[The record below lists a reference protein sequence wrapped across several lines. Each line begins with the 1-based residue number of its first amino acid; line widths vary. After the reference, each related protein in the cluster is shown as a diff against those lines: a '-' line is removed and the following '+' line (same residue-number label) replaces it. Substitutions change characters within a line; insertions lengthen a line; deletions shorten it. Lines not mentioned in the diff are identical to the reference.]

1 MNIITKLT
9 IRHLVQNKKRTIV
22 TILGIAISTALI
34 TAMMLGAYSFFRF
47 YRNIS
52 LQVEGNWAFLAK
64 DLSIEQ
70 IQNLK
75 NDPGVSLVGIRDYN
89 LEKTGFMLDTDTKP
103 RFRIGNIYHADYNNL
118 VQMVACNYEGKLPEN
133 AGEIAVEEEL
143 LRENGMDLKIGDT
156 LTFTQGY
163 RYKYELDELVYLGG
177 GYQSDEMFEERSK
190 ETCIITA
197 ILHGN
202 LATRNYKILRGTDM
216 TSLITGTAARGTEEY
231 AQGTVEPVQGTEE
244 SAQGMEASVQ
254 GTEESAPVKDS
265 VTFVTLEKC
274 DYTAD
279 FQIEDM
285 IRKYGLSKVE
295 KNNEYLLSV
304 FAYSRNSGSP
314 IAALFRLM
322 AVALL
327 VVMGV
332 SVILIYNAFAMSLSE
347 KVRYL
352 GMLASVGATRQQKRF
367 GIYMEGILLGL
378 VGIPLGIGI
387 GATGSGITL
396 HVLGSK
402 ILAADMLVG
411 MSGMHGGIPLR
422 VSPFMILIIVVIAGI
437 TILISSVIPAVK
449 ASRIMPIDAIRL
461 SRDSRLRAWKLKT
474 LPGIHSLFGVEG
486 KMAYKNFKRNGGKG
500 ILITL
505 SIVVSVV
512 MLVNIMYFCDL
523 FRKVNSYEIDLPFEI
538 YATASYADKDRLKE
552 DLLTVT
558 GVKDAYP
565 ADMVVFDFEAKD
577 EDGNPKERPNPLFL
591 NQEYLSKGYEKL
603 FDKVHAVNVVLMDD
617 EEFAELSKKM
627 YGGEAGLTEGILAE
641 GILSDSVV
649 PGIILNNYA
658 HKTTGKKVF
667 NDNIV
672 GAKLYYD
679 NPKNNPPTVEIVG
692 LVDWDR
698 NYKYFNMCPKNSIS
712 VLVPADVYYEKASA
726 NIDPAEMTYTYAVE
740 AKDHEAVAERI
751 REMLENDGY
760 QSYSCSD
767 VARELQVMMTVL
779 TLLKT
784 VMYGFTILLSLIA
797 ATNIANT
804 ISTGVLMRRKEFAMF
819 RSVGMTN
826 GGLRKM
832 LFLETFF
839 YGFFALIIAVPVSV
853 VISLIMYYSLG
864 DMVTVPFEVNVPTYI
879 FVALGVFALIGLSM
893 LMSTSTIKNDSIIE
907 GLREDMS

>member
-9 IRHLVQNKKRTIV
+9 LRHLIQNKKRTVV

-34 TAMMLGAYSFFRF
+34 TAMMLGVYSFFCF
-47 YRNIS
+47 YSGIS
-52 LQVEGNWAFLAK
+52 MKIEGNWAFFAK
-64 DLSIEQ
+64 DLSEEQ
-70 IQNLK
+70 NQSLK
-75 NDPGVSLVGIRDYN
+75 NDPRVSLVGIRDYN
-89 LEKTGFMLDTDTKP
+89 LEKTGYMLGTDTKP
-103 RFRIGNIYHADYNNL
+103 RFKTGNIYHADHNNL
-118 VQMVACNYEGKLPEN
+118 IQMVTCDYEGKLPEN

-143 LRENGMDLKIGDT
+143 LRENGLDLKVGDT
-156 LTFTQGY
+156 LSFTQGY
-163 RYKYELDELVYLGG
+163 RYQYELNELIYLGG
-177 GYQSDEMFEERSK
+177 GYRSDELFEEKSE
-190 ETCIITA
+190 ETCVITA

-202 LATRNYKILRGTDM
+202 QVTRDYKILRGTD
-216 TSLITGTAARGTEEY
+216 AEEKS
-231 AQGTVEPVQGTEE
+231 TDPI
-244 SAQGMEASVQ
+244 
-254 GTEESAPVKDS
+254 
-265 VTFVTLEKC
+265 TFVTLEKC

-285 IRKYGLSKVE
+285 IREYGLTKVE
-295 KNNEYLLSV
+295 KNSEYLLSV
-304 FAYSRNSGSP
+304 FAISMNSHSA

-322 AVALL
+322 GVALL
-327 VVMGV
+327 VVIGV

-367 GIYMEGILLGL
+367 GIYMEGLLLGL
-378 VGIPLGIGI
+378 VGIPLGFGL
-387 GATGSGITL
+387 GAAGSGITL

-402 ILAADMLVG
+402 ILAADMLTG
-411 MSGMHGGIPLR
+411 MSGMRGGIPLH
-422 VSPFMILIIVVIAGI
+422 VSPLIILIIVVIAGI
-437 TILISSVIPAVK
+437 TILISSVIPAMK
-449 ASRIMPIDAIRL
+449 ASGIMPIEAIRF

-474 LPGIHSLFGVEG
+474 FPGIHSLFGVEG

-538 YATASYADKDRLKE
+538 YTTASYADKDRLKE
-552 DLLTVT
+552 DLKTVT
-558 GVKDAYP
+558 GVNDVYASE
-565 ADMVVFDFEAKD
+565 MVVFDFAAKD
-577 EDGNPKERPNPLFL
+577 EDGNPKEKPNSSFL
-591 NQEYLSKGYEKL
+591 NPEYLSKGYEEL
-603 FDKVHAVNVVLMDD
+603 FNKVHAVNVVLMDD
-617 EEFAELSKKM
+617 AAFDELRGKM
-627 YGGEAGLTEGILAE
+627 YGGATGNSLDESMQKESTSDVELAE
-641 GILSDSVV
+641 GTLSDNAV

-658 HKTTGKKVF
+658 HKATRKKVF

-679 NPKNNPPTVEIVG
+679 NPKNNPPAVEIVG
-692 LVDWDR
+692 LADWDK
-698 NYKYFNMCPKNSIS
+698 NNKYFNMCPKNSIS
-712 VLVPADVYYEKASA
+712 VLVPADVYYELASE
-726 NIDPAEMTYTYAVE
+726 NIDPAELTYTYAVE
-740 AKDHEAVAERI
+740 APNHEEVTERI

-760 QSYSCSD
+760 QSYSCYD
-767 VARELQVMMTVL
+767 VARNLQVMMTVM

-826 GGLRKM
+826 GSVKKM

-864 DMVTVPFEVNVPTYI
+864 SMVTVPFEVNVPTYL
-879 FVALGVFALIGLSM
+879 FVSLGVFALIGLSM

>member
-9 IRHLVQNKKRTIV
+9 LRHLIQNKKRTVV

-34 TAMMLGAYSFFRF
+34 TAMMLGVYSFFCF
-47 YRNIS
+47 YSGIS
-52 LQVEGNWAFLAK
+52 MKIEGNWAFFAK
-64 DLSIEQ
+64 DLSEEQ
-70 IQNLK
+70 NQSLK
-75 NDPGVSLVGIRDYN
+75 NDPRVSLVGIRDYN
-89 LEKTGFMLDTDTKP
+89 LEKTGYMLGTDTKP
-103 RFRIGNIYHADYNNL
+103 RFKTGNIYHADHNNL
-118 VQMVACNYEGKLPEN
+118 IQMVTCDYEGKLPEN

-143 LRENGMDLKIGDT
+143 LRENGLDMKPGDT
-156 LTFTQGY
+156 LSFTQGY
-163 RYKYELDELVYLGG
+163 RYKYELDEMVYLGG
-177 GYQSDEMFEERSK
+177 GYQSNELFEEKSE
-190 ETCIITA
+190 ETCVITA

-202 LATRNYKILRGTDM
+202 QVTRDYKILRGTD
-216 TSLITGTAARGTEEY
+216 AEEKS
-231 AQGTVEPVQGTEE
+231 TDPI
-244 SAQGMEASVQ
+244 
-254 GTEESAPVKDS
+254 
-265 VTFVTLEKC
+265 TFVTLEKC

-285 IRKYGLSKVE
+285 IREYGLTKVE
-295 KNNEYLLSV
+295 KNSEYLLSV
-304 FAYSRNSGSP
+304 FAISMNSHSA

-322 AVALL
+322 GVALL
-327 VVMGV
+327 VVVGV

-367 GIYMEGILLGL
+367 GIYMEGLLLGL
-378 VGIPLGIGI
+378 VGIPLGFGL
-387 GATGSGITL
+387 GAAGSGITL

-402 ILAADMLVG
+402 ILAADMLTG
-411 MSGMHGGIPLR
+411 MSGMRGGIPLH
-422 VSPFMILIIVVIAGI
+422 VSPLIILIIVVIAGI
-437 TILISSVIPAVK
+437 TIFISSVIPAVK
-449 ASRIMPIDAIRL
+449 ASRIMPVEAIRS

-474 LPGIHSLFGVEG
+474 FPGIHSLFGVEG

-538 YATASYADKDRLKE
+538 YATASYEDKDRLKE
-552 DLLTVT
+552 DLKSVT
-558 GVKDAYP
+558 GVNDVYAS
-565 ADMVVFDFEAKD
+565 DMVVFDFEAKD
-577 EDGNPKERPNPLFL
+577 ENGNPKERPNSSFL
-591 NQEYLSKGYEKL
+591 NPEYLSKGYEEL
-603 FDKVHAVNVVLMDD
+603 FNKVHAVNVVLMDD
-617 EEFAELSKKM
+617 TEFIELSRKM
-627 YGGEAGLTEGILAE
+627 YGGGTGLAE
-641 GILSDSVV
+641 GTLSDNAVS
-649 PGIILNNYA
+649 GIILNNYA
-658 HKTTGKKVF
+658 HKSTRKKVF
-667 NDNIV
+667 NENIV

-679 NPKNNPPTVEIVG
+679 NPKNNPPAVEIVG
-692 LVDWDR
+692 LVDWDKT
-698 NYKYFNMCPKNSIS
+698 NKYFNMCPKNSIS
-712 VLVPADVYYEKASA
+712 VLVPVDVYYELASE
-726 NIDPAEMTYTYAVE
+726 NIDPAELIYTYAVE
-740 AKDHEAVAERI
+740 APNHEEVTERI

-760 QSYSCSD
+760 QSYSCYD

-826 GGLRKM
+826 GSVKKM

-864 DMVTVPFEVNVPTYI
+864 SMVTVPFEVNVLTYI
-879 FVALGVFALIGLSM
+879 FVSLGVFALIGLSM

>member
-9 IRHLVQNKKRTIV
+9 LRHLIQNKKRTVV

-34 TAMMLGAYSFFRF
+34 TAMMLGVYSFFCF
-47 YRNIS
+47 YSGIS
-52 LQVEGNWAFLAK
+52 MKIEGNWAFFAK
-64 DLSIEQ
+64 DLSEEQ
-70 IQNLK
+70 NQSLK
-75 NDPGVSLVGIRDYN
+75 NDPRVSLVGIRDYN
-89 LEKTGFMLDTDTKP
+89 LEKTGYMLGTDTKP
-103 RFRIGNIYHADYNNL
+103 RFKTGNIYHADHNNL
-118 VQMVACNYEGKLPEN
+118 IQMVTCDYEGKLPEN

-143 LRENGMDLKIGDT
+143 LRENGLDMKPGDT
-156 LTFTQGY
+156 LSFTQGY
-163 RYKYELDELVYLGG
+163 RYKYELDEMVYLGG
-177 GYQSDEMFEERSK
+177 GYQSNELFEEKSE
-190 ETCIITA
+190 ETCVITA

-202 LATRNYKILRGTDM
+202 QVTRDYKILRGTD
-216 TSLITGTAARGTEEY
+216 AEEKS
-231 AQGTVEPVQGTEE
+231 TDPI
-244 SAQGMEASVQ
+244 
-254 GTEESAPVKDS
+254 
-265 VTFVTLEKC
+265 TFVTLEKC

-285 IRKYGLSKVE
+285 IREYGLTKVE
-295 KNNEYLLSV
+295 KNSEYLLSV
-304 FAYSRNSGSP
+304 FAISMNSHSA

-322 AVALL
+322 GVALL
-327 VVMGV
+327 VVIGV

-367 GIYMEGILLGL
+367 GIYMEGLLLGL
-378 VGIPLGIGI
+378 VGIPLGFGL
-387 GATGSGITL
+387 GAAGSGITL

-402 ILAADMLVG
+402 ILAADMLTG
-411 MSGMHGGIPLR
+411 MSGMRGGIPLH
-422 VSPFMILIIVVIAGI
+422 VSPLIILIIVVIAGI

-449 ASRIMPIDAIRL
+449 ASGIMPIEAIRF

-474 LPGIHSLFGVEG
+474 FPGIHSLFGVEG

-538 YATASYADKDRLKE
+538 YTTASYADKDRLKE
-552 DLLTVT
+552 DLKTVT
-558 GVKDAYP
+558 GVNDVYASE
-565 ADMVVFDFEAKD
+565 MVVFDFAAKD
-577 EDGNPKERPNPLFL
+577 EDGNPKEKPNSSFL
-591 NQEYLSKGYEKL
+591 NPEYLSKGYEEL
-603 FDKVHAVNVVLMDD
+603 FNKVHAVNVVLMDD
-617 EEFAELSKKM
+617 AAFDELRGKM
-627 YGGEAGLTEGILAE
+627 YGGEGASMAE
-641 GILSDSVV
+641 GTLSDNAV

-658 HKTTGKKVF
+658 HKATRKKVF

-679 NPKNNPPTVEIVG
+679 NPKNNPPAVEIVG
-692 LVDWDR
+692 LADWDK
-698 NYKYFNMCPKNSIS
+698 NNKYFNMCPKNSIS
-712 VLVPADVYYEKASA
+712 VLVPADVYYELASE
-726 NIDPAEMTYTYAVE
+726 NIDPAELTYTYAVE
-740 AKDHEAVAERI
+740 APNHEEVTERI

-760 QSYSCSD
+760 QSYSCYD
-767 VARELQVMMTVL
+767 VARNLQVMMTVM

-826 GGLRKM
+826 GSVKKM

-864 DMVTVPFEVNVPTYI
+864 SMVTVPFEVNVPTYL
-879 FVALGVFALIGLSM
+879 FVSLGVFALIGLSM

>member
-9 IRHLVQNKKRTIV
+9 LRHLIQNKKRTVV

-34 TAMMLGAYSFFRF
+34 TAMMLGVYSFFCF
-47 YRNIS
+47 YSGIS
-52 LQVEGNWAFLAK
+52 MKIEGNWAFFAK
-64 DLSIEQ
+64 DLSEEQ
-70 IQNLK
+70 NQSLK
-75 NDPGVSLVGIRDYN
+75 NDPRVSLVGIRDYN
-89 LEKTGFMLDTDTKP
+89 LEKTGYMLGTDTKP
-103 RFRIGNIYHADYNNL
+103 RFKTGNIYHADHNNL
-118 VQMVACNYEGKLPEN
+118 IQMVTCDYEGKLPEN

-143 LRENGMDLKIGDT
+143 LRENGLDMKPGDT
-156 LTFTQGY
+156 LSFTQGY
-163 RYKYELDELVYLGG
+163 RYKYELDEMVYLGG
-177 GYQSDEMFEERSK
+177 GYQSNELFEEKSE
-190 ETCIITA
+190 ETCVITA

-202 LATRNYKILRGTDM
+202 QVTRDYKILRGTD
-216 TSLITGTAARGTEEY
+216 AEEKS
-231 AQGTVEPVQGTEE
+231 TDPI
-244 SAQGMEASVQ
+244 
-254 GTEESAPVKDS
+254 
-265 VTFVTLEKC
+265 TFVTLEKC

-285 IRKYGLSKVE
+285 IREYGLTKVE
-295 KNNEYLLSV
+295 KNSEYLLSV
-304 FAYSRNSGSP
+304 FAISMNSHSA

-322 AVALL
+322 GVALL
-327 VVMGV
+327 VVIGV

-367 GIYMEGILLGL
+367 GIYMEGLLLGL
-378 VGIPLGIGI
+378 VGIPLGFGL
-387 GATGSGITL
+387 GAAGSGITL

-402 ILAADMLVG
+402 ILAADMLTG
-411 MSGMHGGIPLR
+411 MSGMRGGIPLH
-422 VSPFMILIIVVIAGI
+422 VSPLIILIIVVIAGI

-449 ASRIMPIDAIRL
+449 ASGIMPIEAIRF

-474 LPGIHSLFGVEG
+474 FPGIHSLFGVEG

-538 YATASYADKDRLKE
+538 YTTASYADKDRLKE
-552 DLLTVT
+552 DLKTVT
-558 GVKDAYP
+558 GVNDVYASE
-565 ADMVVFDFEAKD
+565 MVVFDFAAKD
-577 EDGNPKERPNPLFL
+577 EDGNPKEKPNSSFL
-591 NQEYLSKGYEKL
+591 NPEYLSKGYEEL
-603 FDKVHAVNVVLMDD
+603 FNKVHAVNVVLMDD
-617 EEFAELSKKM
+617 AAFDELRGKM
-627 YGGEAGLTEGILAE
+627 YGGEGASMAE
-641 GILSDSVV
+641 GTLSDNAV

-658 HKTTGKKVF
+658 HKATRKKVF

-679 NPKNNPPTVEIVG
+679 NPKNNPPAVEIVG
-692 LVDWDR
+692 LADWDK
-698 NYKYFNMCPKNSIS
+698 NNKYFNMCPKNSIS
-712 VLVPADVYYEKASA
+712 VLVPADVYYELASE
-726 NIDPAEMTYTYAVE
+726 NIDPAELTYTYAVE
-740 AKDHEAVAERI
+740 APNHEEVTERI
-751 REMLENDGY
+751 LEMLENDGY
-760 QSYSCSD
+760 QSYSCYD
-767 VARELQVMMTVL
+767 VARNLQVMMTVM

-826 GGLRKM
+826 GSVKKM

-864 DMVTVPFEVNVPTYI
+864 SMVTVPFEVNVPTYL
-879 FVALGVFALIGLSM
+879 FVSLGVFALIGLSM

>member
-9 IRHLVQNKKRTIV
+9 LRHLIQNKKRTVV

-34 TAMMLGAYSFFRF
+34 TAMMLGVYSFFCF
-47 YRNIS
+47 YSGIS
-52 LQVEGNWAFLAK
+52 MKIEGNWAFFAK
-64 DLSIEQ
+64 DLSEEQ
-70 IQNLK
+70 NQSLI
-75 NDPGVSLVGIRDYN
+75 NDPRVSLVGIRDYN
-89 LEKTGFMLDTDTKP
+89 LEKTGYMLGTDTKP
-103 RFRIGNIYHADYNNL
+103 RFKTGNIYHADHNNL
-118 VQMVACNYEGKLPEN
+118 IQMVTCDYEGKLPEN

-143 LRENGMDLKIGDT
+143 LRENGLDLKVGDT
-156 LTFTQGY
+156 LSFTQGY
-163 RYKYELDELVYLGG
+163 RYQYELNELIYLGG
-177 GYQSDEMFEERSK
+177 GYQSNELFEEKSE
-190 ETCIITA
+190 ETCVITA

-202 LATRNYKILRGTDM
+202 QVTRDYKILRGTD
-216 TSLITGTAARGTEEY
+216 AEEKS
-231 AQGTVEPVQGTEE
+231 TDPI
-244 SAQGMEASVQ
+244 
-254 GTEESAPVKDS
+254 
-265 VTFVTLEKC
+265 TFVTLEKC

-285 IRKYGLSKVE
+285 IREYGLTKVE
-295 KNNEYLLSV
+295 KNSEYLLSV
-304 FAYSRNSGSP
+304 FAISMNSHSA

-322 AVALL
+322 GVALL
-327 VVMGV
+327 VVIGV

-367 GIYMEGILLGL
+367 GIYMEGLLLGL
-378 VGIPLGIGI
+378 VGIPLGFGL
-387 GATGSGITL
+387 GAAGSGITL

-402 ILAADMLVG
+402 ILAADMLTG
-411 MSGMHGGIPLR
+411 MSGMRGGIPLH
-422 VSPFMILIIVVIAGI
+422 VSPLIILIIVVIAGI
-437 TILISSVIPAVK
+437 TIFISSVIPAMK
-449 ASRIMPIDAIRL
+449 ASGIMPIEAIRF

-474 LPGIHSLFGVEG
+474 FPGIHSLFGVEG

-552 DLLTVT
+552 DLKTVT
-558 GVKDAYP
+558 GVNDVYASE
-565 ADMVVFDFEAKD
+565 MVVFDFAAKD
-577 EDGNPKERPNPLFL
+577 EDGNPKEKPNSSFL
-591 NQEYLSKGYEKL
+591 NPEYLSKGYEEL
-603 FDKVHAVNVVLMDD
+603 FNKVHAVNVVLMDD
-617 EEFAELSKKM
+617 AAFDELRGKM
-627 YGGEAGLTEGILAE
+627 YGGEGASMAE
-641 GILSDSVV
+641 GTLSDNAV

-658 HKTTGKKVF
+658 HKATRKKVF

-679 NPKNNPPTVEIVG
+679 NPKNNPPAVEIVG
-692 LVDWDR
+692 LADWDK
-698 NYKYFNMCPKNSIS
+698 NNKYFNMCPKNSIS
-712 VLVPADVYYEKASA
+712 VLVPADVYYELASE
-726 NIDPAEMTYTYAVE
+726 NIDPAELTYTYAVE
-740 AKDHEAVAERI
+740 APNHEEVTERI
-751 REMLENDGY
+751 LEMLENDGY
-760 QSYSCSD
+760 QSYSCYD
-767 VARELQVMMTVL
+767 VARNLQVMMTVM

-826 GGLRKM
+826 GSVKKM

-864 DMVTVPFEVNVPTYI
+864 SMVTVPFEVNVPTYL
-879 FVALGVFALIGLSM
+879 FVSLGVFALIGLSM

>member
-9 IRHLVQNKKRTIV
+9 LRHLIQNKKRTVV

-34 TAMMLGAYSFFRF
+34 TAMMLGVYSFFCF
-47 YRNIS
+47 YSGIS
-52 LQVEGNWAFLAK
+52 MKIEGNWAFFAK
-64 DLSIEQ
+64 DLSEEQ
-70 IQNLK
+70 NQSLI
-75 NDPGVSLVGIRDYN
+75 NDPRVSLVGIRDYN
-89 LEKTGFMLDTDTKP
+89 LEKTGYMLGTDTKP
-103 RFRIGNIYHADYNNL
+103 RFKTGNIYHADYNNL
-118 VQMVACNYEGKLPEN
+118 IQMVTCDYEGKLPEN

-143 LRENGMDLKIGDT
+143 LRENGLDLKVGDT
-156 LTFTQGY
+156 LSFTQGY
-163 RYKYELDELVYLGG
+163 RYQYELNELIYLGG
-177 GYQSDEMFEERSK
+177 GYRSDELFEEKSK
-190 ETCIITA
+190 ETCVITA

-202 LATRNYKILRGTDM
+202 QVTRDYKILRGTD
-216 TSLITGTAARGTEEY
+216 AEEKS
-231 AQGTVEPVQGTEE
+231 TDPI
-244 SAQGMEASVQ
+244 
-254 GTEESAPVKDS
+254 
-265 VTFVTLEKC
+265 TFVTLEKC

-285 IRKYGLSKVE
+285 IREYGLTKVE
-295 KNNEYLLSV
+295 KNSEYLLSV
-304 FAYSRNSGSP
+304 FAISMNSHSA

-322 AVALL
+322 GVALL
-327 VVMGV
+327 VVIGV

-367 GIYMEGILLGL
+367 GIYMEGLLLGL
-378 VGIPLGIGI
+378 VGIPLGFGL
-387 GATGSGITL
+387 GAAGSGITL

-402 ILAADMLVG
+402 ILAADMLTG
-411 MSGMHGGIPLR
+411 MSGMRGGIPLH
-422 VSPFMILIIVVIAGI
+422 VSPLIILIIVVIAGI
-437 TILISSVIPAVK
+437 TIFISSVIPAMK
-449 ASRIMPIDAIRL
+449 ASGIMPIEAIRF

-474 LPGIHSLFGVEG
+474 FPVIHSLFGVEG

-538 YATASYADKDRLKE
+538 YTTASYADKDRLKE
-552 DLLTVT
+552 DLKTVT
-558 GVKDAYP
+558 GVNDVYASE
-565 ADMVVFDFEAKD
+565 MVVFDFAAKD
-577 EDGNPKERPNPLFL
+577 EDGNPKEKPNSSFL
-591 NQEYLSKGYEKL
+591 NPEYLSKGYEEL
-603 FDKVHAVNVVLMDD
+603 FNKVHAVNVVLMDD
-617 EEFAELSKKM
+617 AAFDELRGKM
-627 YGGEAGLTEGILAE
+627 YGGESASMAE
-641 GILSDSVV
+641 GTLSDNAV

-658 HKTTGKKVF
+658 HKATRKKVF

-679 NPKNNPPTVEIVG
+679 NPKNNPPAVEIVG
-692 LVDWDR
+692 LADWDK
-698 NYKYFNMCPKNSIS
+698 NNKYFNMCPKNSIS
-712 VLVPADVYYEKASA
+712 VLVPADVYYELASE
-726 NIDPAEMTYTYAVE
+726 NIDPAELTYTYAVE
-740 AKDHEAVAERI
+740 APNHEEVTERI

-760 QSYSCSD
+760 QSYSCYD
-767 VARELQVMMTVL
+767 VARNLQVMMTVM

-826 GGLRKM
+826 GSVKKM

-864 DMVTVPFEVNVPTYI
+864 SMVTVPFEVNVPTYL
-879 FVALGVFALIGLSM
+879 FVSLGVFALIGLSM

>member
-9 IRHLVQNKKRTIV
+9 LRHLIQNKKRTVV

-34 TAMMLGAYSFFRF
+34 TAMMLGVYSFFCF
-47 YRNIS
+47 YSGIS
-52 LQVEGNWAFLAK
+52 MKIEGNWAFFAK
-64 DLSIEQ
+64 DLSEEQ
-70 IQNLK
+70 NQSLK
-75 NDPGVSLVGIRDYN
+75 NDPRVSLVGIRDYN
-89 LEKTGFMLDTDTKP
+89 LEKTGYMLGTDTKP
-103 RFRIGNIYHADYNNL
+103 RFKTGNIYHADHNNL
-118 VQMVACNYEGKLPEN
+118 IQMVTCDYEGKLPEN

-143 LRENGMDLKIGDT
+143 LRENGLDLKVGDT
-156 LTFTQGY
+156 LSFTQGY
-163 RYKYELDELVYLGG
+163 RYQYELNELIYLGG
-177 GYQSDEMFEERSK
+177 GYRSDELFEEKSK
-190 ETCIITA
+190 ETCVITA

-202 LATRNYKILRGTDM
+202 QVTRDYKILRGTD
-216 TSLITGTAARGTEEY
+216 AEEKS
-231 AQGTVEPVQGTEE
+231 TDPI
-244 SAQGMEASVQ
+244 
-254 GTEESAPVKDS
+254 
-265 VTFVTLEKC
+265 TFVTLEKC

-285 IRKYGLSKVE
+285 IREYGLTKVE
-295 KNNEYLLSV
+295 KNSEYLLSV
-304 FAYSRNSGSP
+304 FAISMNSHSA

-322 AVALL
+322 GVALL
-327 VVMGV
+327 VVIGV

-367 GIYMEGILLGL
+367 GIYMEGLLLGL
-378 VGIPLGIGI
+378 VGIPLGFGL
-387 GATGSGITL
+387 GAAGSGITL

-402 ILAADMLVG
+402 ILAADMLTG
-411 MSGMHGGIPLR
+411 MSGMRGGIPLH
-422 VSPFMILIIVVIAGI
+422 VSPLIILIIVVIAGI
-437 TILISSVIPAVK
+437 TIFISSVIPAMK
-449 ASRIMPIDAIRL
+449 ASGIMPIEAIRF

-474 LPGIHSLFGVEG
+474 FPGIHSLFGVEG

-538 YATASYADKDRLKE
+538 YTTASYADKDRLKE
-552 DLLTVT
+552 DLKTVT
-558 GVKDAYP
+558 GVNDVYASE
-565 ADMVVFDFEAKD
+565 MVVFDFAAKD
-577 EDGNPKERPNPLFL
+577 EDGNPKEKPNSSFL
-591 NQEYLSKGYEKL
+591 NPEYLSKGYEEL
-603 FDKVHAVNVVLMDD
+603 FNKVHAVNVVLMDD
-617 EEFAELSKKM
+617 AAFDELRGKM
-627 YGGEAGLTEGILAE
+627 YGGEGASLAE
-641 GILSDSVV
+641 GTLSDNAV

-658 HKTTGKKVF
+658 HKATRKKVF

-679 NPKNNPPTVEIVG
+679 NPKNNPPAVEIVG
-692 LVDWDR
+692 LADWDK
-698 NYKYFNMCPKNSIS
+698 NNKYFNMCPKNSIS
-712 VLVPADVYYEKASA
+712 VLVPADVYYELASE
-726 NIDPAEMTYTYAVE
+726 NIDPAELTYTYAVE
-740 AKDHEAVAERI
+740 APNHEEVTERI
-751 REMLENDGY
+751 REMLENDDY
-760 QSYSCSD
+760 QSYSCYD
-767 VARELQVMMTVL
+767 VARNLQVMMTVM

-826 GGLRKM
+826 GSVKKM

-864 DMVTVPFEVNVPTYI
+864 SMVTVPFEVNVPTYL
-879 FVALGVFALIGLSM
+879 FVSLGVFALIGLSM

>member
-9 IRHLVQNKKRTIV
+9 LRHLIQNKKRTVV

-34 TAMMLGAYSFFRF
+34 TAMMLGVYSFFCF
-47 YRNIS
+47 YSGIS
-52 LQVEGNWAFLAK
+52 MKIEGNWAFFAK
-64 DLSIEQ
+64 DLSEEQ
-70 IQNLK
+70 NQSLK
-75 NDPGVSLVGIRDYN
+75 NDPRVSLVGIRDYN
-89 LEKTGFMLDTDTKP
+89 LEKTGYMLGTDTKP
-103 RFRIGNIYHADYNNL
+103 RFKTGNIYHADHNNL
-118 VQMVACNYEGKLPEN
+118 IQMVTCDYEGKLPEN

-143 LRENGMDLKIGDT
+143 LRENGLDMKPGDT
-156 LTFTQGY
+156 LSFTQGY
-163 RYKYELDELVYLGG
+163 RNKYELDEMVYLGG
-177 GYQSDEMFEERSK
+177 GYQSNELFEEKSE
-190 ETCIITA
+190 ETCVITA

-202 LATRNYKILRGTDM
+202 QVTRDYKILRGTD
-216 TSLITGTAARGTEEY
+216 AEEKS
-231 AQGTVEPVQGTEE
+231 TDPI
-244 SAQGMEASVQ
+244 
-254 GTEESAPVKDS
+254 
-265 VTFVTLEKC
+265 TFVTLEKC

-285 IRKYGLSKVE
+285 IREYGLTKVE
-295 KNNEYLLSV
+295 KNSEYLLSV
-304 FAYSRNSGSP
+304 FANSMNSHSA

-322 AVALL
+322 GVALL
-327 VVMGV
+327 VVIGV

-367 GIYMEGILLGL
+367 GIYMEGLLLGL
-378 VGIPLGIGI
+378 IGIPLGFGL
-387 GATGSGITL
+387 GAAGSGITL

-402 ILAADMLVG
+402 ILAADMLTG
-411 MSGMHGGIPLR
+411 MSGMRGGIPLH
-422 VSPFMILIIVVIAGI
+422 VSPLIILIIVVIAGI
-437 TILISSVIPAVK
+437 TIFISSVIPAMK
-449 ASRIMPIDAIRL
+449 ASGIMPVEAIRF
-461 SRDSRLRAWKLKT
+461 SHDSRLRAWKLKT
-474 LPGIHSLFGVEG
+474 FPGIHSLFGVEG

-552 DLLTVT
+552 DLKTVT
-558 GVKDAYP
+558 GVNDVYASE
-565 ADMVVFDFEAKD
+565 MVVFDFAAKD
-577 EDGNPKERPNPLFL
+577 EDGNPKEKPNSSFL
-591 NQEYLSKGYEKL
+591 NPEYLSKGYEEL
-603 FDKVHAVNVVLMDD
+603 FNKVHAVNVVLMDD
-617 EEFAELSKKM
+617 AAFDELRGKM
-627 YGGEAGLTEGILAE
+627 YGGEGASMAE
-641 GILSDSVV
+641 GTLSDNAV

-658 HKTTGKKVF
+658 HKATRKKVF

-679 NPKNNPPTVEIVG
+679 NPKNNPPAVEIVG
-692 LVDWDR
+692 LADWDK
-698 NYKYFNMCPKNSIS
+698 NNKYFNMCPKNSIS
-712 VLVPADVYYEKASA
+712 VLVPADVYYELASE
-726 NIDPAEMTYTYAVE
+726 NIDPAELTYTYAVE
-740 AKDHEAVAERI
+740 APNHEEVTERI

-760 QSYSCSD
+760 QSYSCYD

-826 GGLRKM
+826 GSVKKM

-864 DMVTVPFEVNVPTYI
+864 SMVTVPFEVNVPTYL
-879 FVALGVFALIGLSM
+879 FVSLGVFALIGLSM

>member
-9 IRHLVQNKKRTIV
+9 LRHLIQNKKRTVV

-34 TAMMLGAYSFFRF
+34 TAMMLGVYSFFCF
-47 YRNIS
+47 YSGIS
-52 LQVEGNWAFLAK
+52 MKIEGNWAFFAK
-64 DLSIEQ
+64 DLSEEQ
-70 IQNLK
+70 NQSLK
-75 NDPGVSLVGIRDYN
+75 NDPRVSLVGIRDYN
-89 LEKTGFMLDTDTKP
+89 LEKTGYMLGTDTKP
-103 RFRIGNIYHADYNNL
+103 RFKTGNIYHADHNNL
-118 VQMVACNYEGKLPEN
+118 IQMVTCDYEGKLPEN

-143 LRENGMDLKIGDT
+143 LRENGLDLKVGDT
-156 LTFTQGY
+156 LSFTQGY
-163 RYKYELDELVYLGG
+163 RYQYELNELIYLGG
-177 GYQSDEMFEERSK
+177 GYRSDELFEEKSK
-190 ETCIITA
+190 ETCVITA

-202 LATRNYKILRGTDM
+202 QVTRDYKILRGTD
-216 TSLITGTAARGTEEY
+216 AEEKS
-231 AQGTVEPVQGTEE
+231 TDPI
-244 SAQGMEASVQ
+244 
-254 GTEESAPVKDS
+254 
-265 VTFVTLEKC
+265 TFVTLEKC

-285 IRKYGLSKVE
+285 IREYGLTKVE
-295 KNNEYLLSV
+295 KNSEYLLSV
-304 FAYSRNSGSP
+304 FAISMNSHSA

-322 AVALL
+322 GVALL
-327 VVMGV
+327 VVIGV

-367 GIYMEGILLGL
+367 GIYMEGLLLGL
-378 VGIPLGIGI
+378 VGIPLGFGL
-387 GATGSGITL
+387 GAAGSGITL

-402 ILAADMLVG
+402 ILAADMLTG
-411 MSGMHGGIPLR
+411 MSGMRGGIPLH
-422 VSPFMILIIVVIAGI
+422 VSPLIILIIVVIAGI
-437 TILISSVIPAVK
+437 TIFISSVIPAMK
-449 ASRIMPIDAIRL
+449 ASGIMPIEAIRF

-474 LPGIHSLFGVEG
+474 FPGIHSLFGVEG

-538 YATASYADKDRLKE
+538 YTTASYADKDRLKE
-552 DLLTVT
+552 DLKTVT
-558 GVKDAYP
+558 GVNDVYASE
-565 ADMVVFDFEAKD
+565 MVVFDFAAKD
-577 EDGNPKERPNPLFL
+577 EDGNPKEKPNSSFL
-591 NQEYLSKGYEKL
+591 NPEYLSKGYEEL
-603 FDKVHAVNVVLMDD
+603 FNKVHAVNVVLMDD
-617 EEFAELSKKM
+617 AAFDELRGKM
-627 YGGEAGLTEGILAE
+627 YGGEGASLAE
-641 GILSDSVV
+641 GTLSDNAV

-658 HKTTGKKVF
+658 HKATRKKVF

-679 NPKNNPPTVEIVG
+679 NPKNNPPAVEIVG
-692 LVDWDR
+692 LADWDK
-698 NYKYFNMCPKNSIS
+698 NNKYFNMCPKNSIS
-712 VLVPADVYYEKASA
+712 VLVPADVYYELASE
-726 NIDPAEMTYTYAVE
+726 NIDPAELTYTYAVE
-740 AKDHEAVAERI
+740 APNHEEVTERI

-760 QSYSCSD
+760 QSYSCYD
-767 VARELQVMMTVL
+767 VARNLQVMMTVM

-826 GGLRKM
+826 GSVKKM

-864 DMVTVPFEVNVPTYI
+864 SMVTVPFEVNVPTYL
-879 FVALGVFALIGLSM
+879 FVSLGVFALIGLSM

>member
-9 IRHLVQNKKRTIV
+9 LRHLIQNKKRTVV

-34 TAMMLGAYSFFRF
+34 TAMMLGVYSFFCF
-47 YRNIS
+47 YSGIS
-52 LQVEGNWAFLAK
+52 MKIEGNWAFFAK
-64 DLSIEQ
+64 DLSEEQ
-70 IQNLK
+70 NQSLK
-75 NDPGVSLVGIRDYN
+75 NDPRVSLVGIRDYN
-89 LEKTGFMLDTDTKP
+89 PEKTGYMLGTDTKP
-103 RFRIGNIYHADYNNL
+103 RFKTGNIYHADHNNL
-118 VQMVACNYEGKLPEN
+118 IQMVTCDYEGKLPEN

-143 LRENGMDLKIGDT
+143 LRENGLDLKVGDT
-156 LTFTQGY
+156 LSFTQGY
-163 RYKYELDELVYLGG
+163 RYQYELNELIYLGG
-177 GYQSDEMFEERSK
+177 GYQSNELFEEKSE
-190 ETCIITA
+190 ETCVITA

-202 LATRNYKILRGTDM
+202 QVTRDYKILRGTD
-216 TSLITGTAARGTEEY
+216 AEEKS
-231 AQGTVEPVQGTEE
+231 TDPI
-244 SAQGMEASVQ
+244 
-254 GTEESAPVKDS
+254 
-265 VTFVTLEKC
+265 TFVTLEKC

-285 IRKYGLSKVE
+285 IREYGLTKVE
-295 KNNEYLLSV
+295 KNSEYLLSV
-304 FAYSRNSGSP
+304 FAISMNSHSA

-322 AVALL
+322 GVALL
-327 VVMGV
+327 VVIGV

-367 GIYMEGILLGL
+367 GIYMEGLLLGL
-378 VGIPLGIGI
+378 VGIPLGFGL
-387 GATGSGITL
+387 GAAGSGITL

-402 ILAADMLVG
+402 ILAADMLTG
-411 MSGMHGGIPLR
+411 MSGMRGGIPLH
-422 VSPFMILIIVVIAGI
+422 VSPLIILIIVVIAGI
-437 TILISSVIPAVK
+437 TIFISSVIPAMK
-449 ASRIMPIDAIRL
+449 ASGIMPVEAIRF

-474 LPGIHSLFGVEG
+474 FPGIHSLFGVEG

-552 DLLTVT
+552 DLKTVM
-558 GVKDAYP
+558 GVNDVYASE
-565 ADMVVFDFEAKD
+565 MVVFDFAAKD
-577 EDGNPKERPNPLFL
+577 EDGNPKEKPNSSFL
-591 NQEYLSKGYEKL
+591 NPEYLSKGYEEL
-603 FDKVHAVNVVLMDD
+603 FNKVHAVNVVLMDD
-617 EEFAELSKKM
+617 AAFDELRGKM
-627 YGGEAGLTEGILAE
+627 YGGATGNSLDESMQKESTSDVALAE
-641 GILSDSVV
+641 GTLSDNAV

-658 HKTTGKKVF
+658 HKATRKKVF

-679 NPKNNPPTVEIVG
+679 NPKNNPPAVEIVG
-692 LVDWDR
+692 LADWDK
-698 NYKYFNMCPKNSIS
+698 NNKYFNMCPKNSIS
-712 VLVPADVYYEKASA
+712 VLVPADVYYELASE
-726 NIDPAEMTYTYAVE
+726 NIDPAELTYTYAVE
-740 AKDHEAVAERI
+740 APNHEEVTERI
-751 REMLENDGY
+751 LEMLENDGY
-760 QSYSCSD
+760 QSYSCYD
-767 VARELQVMMTVL
+767 VARNLQVMMTVL

-826 GGLRKM
+826 GSVKKM

-864 DMVTVPFEVNVPTYI
+864 SMVTVPFEVNVPTYL
-879 FVALGVFALIGLSM
+879 FVSLGVFALIGLSM

>member
-9 IRHLVQNKKRTIV
+9 LRHLIQNKKRTVV

-34 TAMMLGAYSFFRF
+34 TAMMLGVYSFFCF
-47 YRNIS
+47 YSGIS
-52 LQVEGNWAFLAK
+52 MKIEGNWAFFAK
-64 DLSIEQ
+64 DLSEEQ
-70 IQNLK
+70 NQSLK
-75 NDPGVSLVGIRDYN
+75 NDPRVSLVGIRDYN
-89 LEKTGFMLDTDTKP
+89 LEKTGYMLGTDTKP
-103 RFRIGNIYHADYNNL
+103 RFKTGNIYHADHNNL
-118 VQMVACNYEGKLPEN
+118 IQMVTCDYEGKLPEN

-143 LRENGMDLKIGDT
+143 LRENGLDMKPGDT
-156 LTFTQGY
+156 LSFTQGY
-163 RYKYELDELVYLGG
+163 RYKYELDEMVYLGG
-177 GYQSDEMFEERSK
+177 GYQSNELFEEKSE
-190 ETCIITA
+190 ETCVITA

-202 LATRNYKILRGTDM
+202 QVTRDYKILRGTD
-216 TSLITGTAARGTEEY
+216 AEEKS
-231 AQGTVEPVQGTEE
+231 TDPI
-244 SAQGMEASVQ
+244 
-254 GTEESAPVKDS
+254 
-265 VTFVTLEKC
+265 TFVTLEKC

-285 IRKYGLSKVE
+285 IREYGLTKVE
-295 KNNEYLLSV
+295 KNSEYLLSV
-304 FAYSRNSGSP
+304 FAISMNSHSA

-322 AVALL
+322 GVALL
-327 VVMGV
+327 VVIGV

-367 GIYMEGILLGL
+367 GIYMEGLLLGL
-378 VGIPLGIGI
+378 VGIPLGFGL
-387 GATGSGITL
+387 GAAGSGITL

-402 ILAADMLVG
+402 ILAADMLTG
-411 MSGMHGGIPLR
+411 MSGMRGGIPLH
-422 VSPFMILIIVVIAGI
+422 VSPLIILIIVVIAGI
-437 TILISSVIPAVK
+437 TILISSVIPAMK
-449 ASRIMPIDAIRL
+449 ASGIMPIEAIRF

-474 LPGIHSLFGVEG
+474 FPGIHSLFGVEG

-538 YATASYADKDRLKE
+538 YTTASYADKDRLKE
-552 DLLTVT
+552 DLKTVT
-558 GVKDAYP
+558 GVNDVYASE
-565 ADMVVFDFEAKD
+565 MVVFDFAAKD
-577 EDGNPKERPNPLFL
+577 EDGNPKEKPNSSFL
-591 NQEYLSKGYEKL
+591 NPEYLSKGYEEL
-603 FDKVHAVNVVLMDD
+603 FNKVHAVNVVLMDD
-617 EEFAELSKKM
+617 AAFDELRGKM
-627 YGGEAGLTEGILAE
+627 YGGEGASMAE
-641 GILSDSVV
+641 GTLSDNAV

-658 HKTTGKKVF
+658 HKATRKKVF

-679 NPKNNPPTVEIVG
+679 NPKNNPPAVEIVG
-692 LVDWDR
+692 LADWDK
-698 NYKYFNMCPKNSIS
+698 NNKYFNMCPKNSIS
-712 VLVPADVYYEKASA
+712 VLVPADVYYELASE
-726 NIDPAEMTYTYAVE
+726 NIDPAELTYTYAVE
-740 AKDHEAVAERI
+740 APNHEEVTERI
-751 REMLENDGY
+751 LEMLENDGY
-760 QSYSCSD
+760 QSYSCYD
-767 VARELQVMMTVL
+767 VARNLQVMMTVM

-826 GGLRKM
+826 GSVKKM

-864 DMVTVPFEVNVPTYI
+864 SMVTVPFEVNVPTYL
-879 FVALGVFALIGLSM
+879 FVSLGVFALIGLSM

>member
-9 IRHLVQNKKRTIV
+9 LRHLIQNKKRTVV

-34 TAMMLGAYSFFRF
+34 TAMMLGVYSFFCF
-47 YRNIS
+47 YSGIS
-52 LQVEGNWAFLAK
+52 MKIEGNWAFFAK
-64 DLSIEQ
+64 DLSEEQ
-70 IQNLK
+70 NQSLK
-75 NDPGVSLVGIRDYN
+75 NDPRVSLVGIRDYN

-103 RFRIGNIYHADYNNL
+103 RFRTGNIYHADHNNL
-118 VQMVACNYEGKLPEN
+118 IQMVTCDYDGKLPEN

-143 LRENGMDLKIGDT
+143 LRENGLDMKPGDT
-156 LTFTQGY
+156 LSFTQGY
-163 RYKYELDELVYLGG
+163 RYKYELDEMVYLGG
-177 GYQSDEMFEERSK
+177 GYQSNELFEEKSE
-190 ETCIITA
+190 ETCVITA

-202 LATRNYKILRGTDM
+202 QVTRDYKILRGTD
-216 TSLITGTAARGTEEY
+216 AEEKS
-231 AQGTVEPVQGTEE
+231 TDPI
-244 SAQGMEASVQ
+244 
-254 GTEESAPVKDS
+254 
-265 VTFVTLEKC
+265 TFVTLEKC

-285 IRKYGLSKVE
+285 IREYGLTKVE
-295 KNNEYLLSV
+295 KNSEYLLSV
-304 FAYSRNSGSP
+304 FAISMNSHSA

-322 AVALL
+322 GVALL
-327 VVMGV
+327 VVVGV

-367 GIYMEGILLGL
+367 GIYMEGLLLGL
-378 VGIPLGIGI
+378 VGIPLGFGL
-387 GATGSGITL
+387 GAAGSGITL

-402 ILAADMLVG
+402 ILAADMLTG
-411 MSGMHGGIPLR
+411 MSGMRGGIPLH
-422 VSPFMILIIVVIAGI
+422 VSPLIILIIVVIAGI
-437 TILISSVIPAVK
+437 TIFISSVIPAVK
-449 ASRIMPIDAIRL
+449 ASRIMPVEAIR
-461 SRDSRLRAWKLKT
+461 SSHDSRLRAWKLKT
-474 LPGIHSLFGVEG
+474 FPGIHSLFGVEG

-538 YATASYADKDRLKE
+538 YATASYEDKDRLKE
-552 DLLTVT
+552 DLKSVT
-558 GVKDAYP
+558 GVNDVYAS
-565 ADMVVFDFEAKD
+565 DMVVFDFEAKD
-577 EDGNPKERPNPLFL
+577 ENGNPKERPNSSFL
-591 NQEYLSKGYEKL
+591 NPEYLSKGYEEL
-603 FDKVHAVNVVLMDD
+603 FNKVHAVNVVLMDD
-617 EEFAELSKKM
+617 AEFVELSKKM
-627 YGGEAGLTEGILAE
+627 YGDGTGLAE
-641 GILSDSVV
+641 GTMSGSESTTGNSLDESMQKESTSDGALAEGTLSDNAV

-658 HKTTGKKVF
+658 HKATRKKVF

-679 NPKNNPPTVEIVG
+679 NPKNNPPAVEIVG
-692 LVDWDR
+692 LADWDK
-698 NYKYFNMCPKNSIS
+698 NNKYFNICPKNSIS
-712 VLVPADVYYEKASA
+712 VLVPADVYYELASE
-726 NIDPAEMTYTYAVE
+726 NNDPAELIYTYAVE
-740 AKDHEAVAERI
+740 APNHEEVTERI

-760 QSYSCSD
+760 QSYSCYD

-826 GGLRKM
+826 GSVKKM

-864 DMVTVPFEVNVPTYI
+864 SMVTVPFEVNVLTYI
-879 FVALGVFALIGLSM
+879 FVSLGVFALIGLSM